1 MSRTLSP
8 YKLCTLSK
16 KATKCAKIN
25 TLSPKINNRPFNS
38 VLNLASINPVKSN
51 IALVDK
57 REDTGGPGRKI
68 QQNKNKKTKQTTNQ
82 QQQQQKPCKIGENKV
97 PQMKNVHLPWN
108 SFNCNESYLRLK

>member
-1 MSRTLSP
+1 MHAKQKSNKMCQDK
-8 YKLCTLSK
+8 YFISK
-16 KATKCAKIN
+16 NKYQAIK
-25 TLSPKINNRPFNS
+25 S

-68 QQNKNKKTKQTTNQ
+68 QQNKNKKTKQTTNEQ
-82 QQQQQKPCKIGENKV
+82 QEQQKPCKIGENKL
-97 PQMKNVHLPWN
+97 PQMKNFHLPRN